1 MRRAGA
7 AARACLRCGQEM
19 ETGGARGWAA
29 SYGRGER
36 VAEYSGKRSGWRDS
50 GGRATTCMTS
60 GTCPVSEIAQSVQT
74 SSSSSRCRC
83 ASATDCPTQNTR
95 AASKAQRCRTR
106 RGPGGAQSSL
116 MRSPSS
122 YLAFRLCMGF
132 GQRVKAQGASV
143 AKQVRYNIPIS
154 RMETAHGSGAE
165 SAGRFIEQ
173 QGLHSRSGQSAS
185 RSPGDIEE

>member
-7 AARACLRCGQEM
+7 AARACLRCGQEK
-19 ETGGARGWAA
+19 ETGGARGRAA

-50 GGRATTCMTS
+50 GGRATTCPTF
-60 GTCPVSEIAQSVQT
+60 GTCPDSEIAQSVQT
-74 SSSSSRCRC
+74 SSSSLRCRC
-83 ASATDCPTQNTR
+83 ASATVCPTQNTR

-122 YLAFRLCMGF
+122 YLAFMCMGY

-143 AKQVRYNIPIS
+143 ARQIRYNIPIS
-154 RMETAHGSGAE
+154 RMETAYGSEVE

-173 QGLHSRSGQSAS
+173 QGLHSRRGHSAS